1 MYQIWLEDGLLPLNL
16 QEEVQNISK
25 RKRIYGFPRQCIYFS
40 QIYKW
45 LLVLFP
51 SCEMWTPVKQ
61 QGLPRAQRTLR
72 GPGCLPP
79 IMTPKLK
86 PQARKLQGLSQGGPA
101 GHTDDGVES
110 MPSDTKAHAFPSRA
124 PFLSVWPGPPHASL
138 GLCWRNSS
146 SFLDAPRPTE
156 SAGGGIAWEYS

>member
-61 QGLPRAQRTLR
+61 QGLPNERAHTLSTAVMDTYLGTEESAETGR
-72 GPGCLPP
+72 GYLCL
-79 IMTPKLK
+79 I
-86 PQARKLQGLSQGGPA
+86 
-101 GHTDDGVES
+101 
-110 MPSDTKAHAFPSRA
+110 
-124 PFLSVWPGPPHASL
+124 LSVQLTSL
-138 GLCWRNSS
+138 LMP
-146 SFLDAPRPTE
+146 LQ
-156 SAGGGIAWEYS
+156 YQ